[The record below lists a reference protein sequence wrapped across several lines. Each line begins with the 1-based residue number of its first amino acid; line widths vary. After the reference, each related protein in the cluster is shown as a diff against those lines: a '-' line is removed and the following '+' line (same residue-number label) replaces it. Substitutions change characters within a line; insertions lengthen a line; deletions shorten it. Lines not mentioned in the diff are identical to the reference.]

1 MKTLLLIVLG
11 TLAACRLD
19 NLLHQPGGSPPPSAS
34 GSLKLA
40 FTVQPSNATAGQA
53 IAASVQVTAQDQNG
67 ATATSFAGQ
76 VTLALGTNPAGGRLS
91 GTATVTAVNG
101 VATFSDL
108 AIDRAATGYTSSAAA
123 SSLSTCP
130 TSAVA
135 CAPGPGA
142 QFAATRSP

>member
-1 MKTLLLIVLG
+1 ARSDRTTPAPRAPPGRLRAARPPSGHTPQAGRRGATLAACSGNAMKTMLLIVLG

-67 ATATSFAGQ
+67 ATATRFAGQ

-101 VATFSDL
+101 VAPFS
-108 AIDRAATGYTSSAAA
+108 
-123 SSLSTCP
+123 
-130 TSAVA
+130 
-135 CAPGPGA
+135 
-142 QFAATRSP
+142 